1 MIKLGKKLNAILLTA
16 LCCVFL
22 FPVIAMAEEIE
33 EVIEKPIVL
42 PETML
47 IIKHMI
53 GSTGELE
60 PVEVTVKSYED
71 GRFSFDYPALFVPN
85 MKGWGD
91 NHTITPFTVEG
102 KAIYRMDKERERK
115 FGITSS
121 RWIVGEFTVS
131 DEIVYTFLKPSV
143 SEDYSDVSKYVITP
157 IGGTFETTS
166 YDDDALE
173 HSISFRLQFE
183 CTRYDTMYDDEGGST
198 TTQHT
203 YEDTWSFT
211 LETVGFTDPYPSS
224 TTDTRQDTN
233 QDTNQDSNQAT
244 NQAGPLATITISII
258 AILLAILFG
267 NTGGFIPTMPV
278 GTGGTPGSTYVDD
291 VLPPTPADDG
301 LSSWI
306 RFDDDG
312 DIEVTDPV
320 NGQKRIFVSNG
331 DGTYTDPITGAT
343 YTTEE
348 LSEQMEHRADNAGT
362 IRQDEAQFE
371 RNVSEDSLRN
381 RERSDESLQLEKD
394 IREEREERSQR
405 EKIERMAVKLGIS
418 GADKK
423 QVDEALRE
431 RQDNEEAYQEKMH
444 DYARRRDIAVK
455 TLEVTTEAADYAMS
469 AGEALVPGGKTV
481 SATYKGIKNVVSTVA
496 EKGMSTGS
504 VIEGVIKGGTEAAT
518 TVMDAGIGKAATAFG
533 GTVAG
538 EIAGAVNDGEDLGDA
553 MVRGTVK
560 GTFNAASNA
569 VGDAYGDAM
578 GGSAD
583 MLEDMTRNEQFISK
597 AAEAAGK
604 ISETGFGKNVTDNV
618 GKNTYRR

>member
-22 FPVIAMAEEIE
+22 FPVIAMAEEIK
-33 EVIEKPIVL
+33 EVIEEPIVL

-166 YDDDALE
+166 Y
-173 HSISFRLQFE
+173 
-183 CTRYDTMYDDEGGST
+183 
-198 TTQHT
+198 
-203 YEDTWSFT
+203 
-211 LETVGFTDPYPSS
+211 
-224 TTDTRQDTN
+224 
-233 QDTNQDSNQAT
+233 
-244 NQAGPLATITISII
+244 
-258 AILLAILFG
+258 
-267 NTGGFIPTMPV
+267 
-278 GTGGTPGSTYVDD
+278 
-291 VLPPTPADDG
+291 
-301 LSSWI
+301 
-306 RFDDDG
+306 DDDG

>member
-121 RWIVGEFTVS
+121 RWIVGEFTIS

-233 QDTNQDSNQAT
+233 QDTNQAT

-291 VLPPTPADDG
+291 VLPPTSGRSSVDRLTPVSSDVGILPLSVVSGSGLFSSGDVSGSVFFSGDDVPGAVFSAFSTGDSFPSADTRLG
-301 LSSWI
+301 GI
-306 RFDDDG
+306 VRM
-312 DIEVTDPV
+312 
-320 NGQKRIFVSNG
+320 
-331 DGTYTDPITGAT
+331 PIT
-343 YTTEE
+343 
-348 LSEQMEHRADNAGT
+348 SISR
-362 IRQDEAQFE
+362 F
-371 RNVSEDSLRN
+371 
-381 RERSDESLQLEKD
+381 
-394 IREEREERSQR
+394 
-405 EKIERMAVKLGIS
+405 AVIS
-418 GADKK
+418 
-423 QVDEALRE
+423 
-431 RQDNEEAYQEKMH
+431 
-444 DYARRRDIAVK
+444 IASK
-455 TLEVTTEAADYAMS
+455 TLFP
-469 AGEALVPGGKTV
+469 L
-481 SATYKGIKNVVSTVA
+481 
-496 EKGMSTGS
+496 
-504 VIEGVIKGGTEAAT
+504 IEEGTSSL
-518 TVMDAGIGKAATAFG
+518 MDMPPVLIFCFFR
-533 GTVAG
+533 
-538 EIAGAVNDGEDLGDA
+538 DHL
-553 MVRGTVK
+553 
-560 GTFNAASNA
+560 
-569 VGDAYGDAM
+569 
-578 GGSAD
+578 
-583 MLEDMTRNEQFISK
+583 
-597 AAEAAGK
+597 
-604 ISETGFGKNVTDNV
+604 
-618 GKNTYRR
+618 